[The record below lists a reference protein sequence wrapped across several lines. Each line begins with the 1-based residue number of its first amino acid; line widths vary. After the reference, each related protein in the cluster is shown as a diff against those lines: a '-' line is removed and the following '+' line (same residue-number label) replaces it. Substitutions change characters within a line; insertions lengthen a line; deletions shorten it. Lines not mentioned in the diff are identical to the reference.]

1 MTELSDEE
9 YEDGFLARA
18 FRALLA
24 PEDFG
29 RLLCDIVET
38 ARVLTGCEHVVVARR
53 PLAATVV
60 DGDVRLHGPWAAP
73 ADGGHADDALPS
85 LELPV
90 VVDGYAT
97 HVMSF
102 YKGGGQGRYSP
113 EELGHARRVSD
124 LAGLVLSGLLLPS
137 DPDPRSFEAREP
149 GVPGRDEFEE
159 EVLAAVDEHGGKAA
173 LLIVRV
179 SDLDVVNRRLG
190 REVGDEVLRLVARS
204 MREVIGA
211 SGTVGRVNRHEFAAV
226 LPGMDFAG
234 AKELARRMDR
244 LFTNPQPVL
253 GRDDV
258 HATIAVGVAAATEG
272 APSSVAPLF
281 HETYKSLER
290 EVAALQRRPRT
301 SSWS

>member
-1 MTELSDEE
+1 MTELPDQG

-38 ARVLTGCEHVVVARR
+38 ARVLTGCEHVVVART
-53 PLAATVV
+53 PLAANVV
-60 DGDVRLHGPWAAP
+60 NGDVRLHGPWAAP
-73 ADGGHADDALPS
+73 AGNGHVEDALPS
-85 LELPV
+85 LELPI

-102 YKGGGQGRYSP
+102 YKRGDQGRYSP
-113 EELGHARRVSD
+113 EELAHARRVSE
-124 LAGLVLSGLLLPS
+124 LAALVLSGLLLPG
-137 DPDPRSFEAREP
+137 DADGRTFEARDP
-149 GVPGRDEFEE
+149 GVPGRDEFED
-159 EVLAAVDEHGGKAA
+159 EVLAAVEEHNGKAA

-190 REVGDEVLRLVARS
+190 RDVGDEVLRLVART
-204 MREVIGA
+204 MREVIGS

-226 LPGMDFAG
+226 LPGLDFAR
-234 AKELARRMDR
+234 AKEIARTMDR

-272 APSSVAPLF
+272 AVSSVAPLF